1 MLNDPNHPKASVFI
15 DPKNMTHAYKK
26 KVAPVIIWEERCLY
40 TKHKEKHEVAP

>member
-26 KVAPVIIWEERCLY
+26 VALVIIWEERCLY
-40 TKHKEKHEVAP
+40 TKNKEKHEVAT

>member
-26 KVAPVIIWEERCLY
+26 KNRSSDYLGGALPIYKKQR
-40 TKHKEKHEVAP
+40 KA